1 MFQHEGKIYPHIM
14 PDISKWAI
22 YQASEDRA
30 EFVEE
35 VKAFSMARIQELHG
49 HELPDVLG
57 KTTYSELKRTKE
69 EPWKVDPPK
78 ERKYWKRLSRR
89 LANQSLDETE
99 ASSAKDAANEL
110 TEEVVERYA
119 QEIVATFKIGTFK
132 FARGFLSIFLGRLLN
147 TADGKWIQGWFRGW
161 FGEGK
166 SVRNRL
172 LIKGYVDQMRGLCK
186 KGTVILVPTHFS
198 NLDSLV
204 ISYAMEQVAGVP
216 ISTYGAGLNL
226 FNTGYTAYFMNRLG
240 VYRIDRRKKNPIYLN
255 TLKANCVKSIL
266 RGVPNL
272 FFPGGTRSRSG
283 AIETKLKLGLVG
295 TAIEAQRIHYERGTD
310 QKIFIVPVIL
320 SYPFVLE
327 AKYLI
332 EQHLRIAGKERYIAS
347 KDSFHSLRAI
357 IKFIWGL
364 FSKGNQL
371 TISLGKPMD
380 VLGNFVDDNGD
391 SYQGDQQIN
400 TKDYF
405 LAADGRVSKNLQR
418 EQEYTRIL
426 GERILERF
434 HADNVVLASHLVS
447 YAAFIC
453 LE

>member
-1 MFQHEGKIYPHIM
+1 
-14 PDISKWAI
+14 
-22 YQASEDRA
+22 
-30 EFVEE
+30 
-35 VKAFSMARIQELHG
+35 
-49 HELPDVLG
+49 
-57 KTTYSELKRTKE
+57 
-69 EPWKVDPPK
+69 
-78 ERKYWKRLSRR
+78 
-89 LANQSLDETE
+89 
-99 ASSAKDAANEL
+99 
-110 TEEVVERYA
+110 
-119 QEIVATFKIGTFK
+119 VATFKIGTFK
-132 FARGFLSIFLGRLLN
+132 FARGFLTLFLGRLLN
-147 TADGKWIQGWFRGW
+147 TADGRWIHGWFRGW
-161 FGEGK
+161 FSK
-166 SVRNRL
+166 TKNVHKRL
-172 LIKGYVDQMRGLCK
+172 LIKGYVDQMRGLCD

-204 ISYAMEQVAGVP
+204 IGYAMEQVAGVP

-295 TAIEAQRIHYERGTD
+295 TAIEAQRIHYERGDD
-310 QKIFIVPVIL
+310 QKIFIVPMIL

-332 EQHLRIAGKERYIAS
+332 EQHLRIAGKERYISA
-347 KDSFHSLRAI
+347 KDSFHSFRAI

-380 VLGNFVDDNGD
+380 VLGNFVDEDGNSYHGD
-391 SYQGDQQIN
+391 LPID
-400 TKDYF
+400 TRDYF
-405 LAADGRVSKNLQR
+405 LAADGQVSKNLQR

-447 YAAFIC
+447 YAAFLC
-453 LE
+453 LERAYPKLDLFGLLRLPAEEFAFNRHTLHAVVGQLQAALMDMEAQDKIKLSPEVRKGVSSLIQEGIKSMGNYHIDDPLYYDKKKRVVSKSFKMLYYYHNRLSSYRLQRFIDWPKN